1 MSDFKTRLEIEASE
15 LREKHS
21 GLKNFLNND
30 AVNKIDPKQKIWLV
44 EQFHYMDGYL
54 NTLDKRL
61 ASLNGEEIEC
71 KLTIGMERVGLSF
84 NPSGSPVVHLTKTIA
99 ASLIDLGE
107 ELKASGNNARCV
119 SIGQTEVETACMY
132 LVKSNF

>member
-1 MSDFKTRLEIEASE
+1 MSDFKTRLETEVSE

-21 GLKNFLNND
+21 GLKNFLNSD
-30 AVNKIDPKQKIWLV
+30 AVNKIDPEQKILLV

-54 NTLDKRL
+54 KAVEKRISL
-61 ASLNGEEIEC
+61 LNGEKIEGE
-71 KLTIGMERVGLSF
+71 LTIGMERVGLSF
-84 NPSGSPVVHLTKTIA
+84 NPSGCPVVHLTKTIA

-107 ELKASGNNARCV
+107 ELKASGNNARSI
-119 SIGQTEVETACMY
+119 SIGQTEAETACMY